1 MIKQQDVKNG
11 KVSMSSAKNN
21 DLIGRLKNISAAVDA
36 ANDLA
41 ASQKDEFYKDLPN
54 RIDTILGEDTH
65 LHKLKQLADARQAF
79 IKEHNLNSRLSLPPE
94 KFRDWLSDR
103 WGIELRFSESI
114 PGEFGMSGYS
124 VVDEQKYLLFCMVF
138 P

>member
-1 MIKQQDVKNG
+1 
-11 KVSMSSAKNN
+11 MSSKND
-21 DLIGRLKNISAAVDA
+21 DLNKRLKTISAAVDA

-41 ASQKDEFYKDLPN
+41 ATQKDDFYKDLPR

-79 IKEHNLNSRLSLPPE
+79 IKEHNLNNQLSLPSE
-94 KFRDWLSDR
+94 KFRDWLLDR